1 MFTRLGVFPA
11 DFDLSAAQEVAAAP
25 DGATTALAVRDLV
38 AKSLLVHEPSRGR
51 YRYLETIRLFA
62 REGLEASGEL
72 DATTERL
79 RRHVVDR
86 AAGVPRHRRWLS
98 SAGAADSRADI
109 ENVRLAFHASLRRGD
124 LTGAVDVALGLSTL
138 WRNAM
143 SFAEGLEW
151 VTALRAAR
159 GLSDEDRMWVALLR
173 ADLGLGSGRHRIMG
187 EAAAEARELAERLGH
202 PQARLI
208 AAMHQSLLDPDRPRA
223 AETFRVL
230 AGQARELEEP
240 QLKRLLLAFRLV
252 ALLLTRGRTGV
263 QEEVDALVRQ
273 TDASHD
279 YDRYIC
285 LWLAWVAALI
295 ARDGARLRS
304 LMDAQVANVRATVCR
319 RLGRGGGARG
329 RAGRSLPGPA
339 GPRHGRQRHHGPG
352 PRPRDP
358 AAAPAGGLR
367 GRPGPGRRPPAAG
380 PAGGPRRLTCEGGV
394 REHPDGAGSV
404 ARLAAPGR
412 EGRPRVRTTRR
423 RAVRVCV
430 AAAVVL
436 LLGACSGDDPAPP
449 VPDGP
454 TTDEVPAPLEP
465 LPVVDET
472 LLPPWAHGLQRV
484 VAVDVPPDG
493 EWHPLTLPEG
503 TAEPAELAWVLACDP
518 DRRSA
523 GEVREGGD
531 VQLRTAPGDPPTPL
545 SCHPRAPWDGAV
557 RGVLSGPGE
566 GVELRTSHTGPD
578 EVPVRVG
585 IYQPVPWEDYPFAES
600 AAALFAEDPRWL
612 EDGAS
617 LDTATDAVVREIAR
631 VTEADLAD
639 GTATVPVPSA
649 RDVVVQLRL
658 DGPGRAR
665 LSLAGEPLTPWAG
678 EEGGAQLVLAE
689 DRDGWLANWSDGAAH
704 WEMSPLFREVPAA
717 EWGRAAREEVE
728 LVVEFE
734 TPGEG
739 RLTLTVLEALVPGE

>member
-1 MFTRLGVFPA
+1 VRERPRAGRRHSTLGAAIEGSYQLLDDPGRRVFTRLGVFPA

-263 QEEVDALVRQ
+263 QEEVDGLVRQ

-304 LMDAQVANVRATVCR
+304 LMDAQVANVRATGLPENWLMTYSEALTR
-319 RLGRGGGARG
+319 IGEGTDYLGQLAAARSRAEAEG
-329 RAGRSLPGPA
+329 RAAEAECVLA
-339 GPRHGRQRHHGPG
+339 LAY
-352 PRPRDP
+352 
-358 AAAPAGGLR
+358 AAAWAGEVER
-367 GRPGPGRRPPAAG
+367 AAE
-380 PAGGPRRLTCEGGV
+380 LV
-394 REHPDGAGSV
+394 
-404 ARLAAPGR
+404 
-412 EGRPRVRTTRR
+412 
-423 RAVRVCV
+423 
-430 AAAVVL
+430 
-436 LLGACSGDDPAPP
+436 GACQDLLARDTAGNVTMVLVRDHVIRP
-449 VPDGP
+449 
-454 TTDEVPAPLEP
+454 
-465 LPVVDET
+465 
-472 LLPPWAHGLQRV
+472 LLPP
-484 VAVDVPPDG
+484 
-493 EWHPLTLPEG
+493 
-503 TAEPAELAWVLACDP
+503 
-518 DRRSA
+518 
-523 GEVREGGD
+523 GG
-531 VQLRTAPGDPPTPL
+531 
-545 SCHPRAPWDGAV
+545 
-557 RGVLSGPGE
+557 
-566 GVELRTSHTGPD
+566 
-578 EVPVRVG
+578 
-585 IYQPVPWEDYPFAES
+585 F
-600 AAALFAEDPRWL
+600 AAALDR
-612 EDGAS
+612 GAG
-617 LDTATDAVVREIAR
+617 LPLP
-631 VTEADLAD
+631 DL
-639 GTATVPVPSA
+639 
-649 RDVVVQLRL
+649 L
-658 DGPGRAR
+658 
-665 LSLAGEPLTPWAG
+665 
-678 EEGGAQLVLAE
+678 
-689 DRDGWLANWSDGAAH
+689 AAH
-704 WEMSPLFREVPAA
+704 GV
-717 EWGRAAREEVE
+717 
-728 LVVEFE
+728 
-734 TPGEG
+734 
-739 RLTLTVLEALVPGE
+739 

>member
-62 REGLEASGEL
+62 RERLEASGEL

-304 LMDAQVANVRATVCR
+304 LMDAQVANVRAAEAECV
-319 RLGRGGGARG
+319 LAL
-329 RAGRSLPGPA
+329 AY
-339 GPRHGRQRHHGPG
+339 
-352 PRPRDP
+352 
-358 AAAPAGGLR
+358 AAAWAGEVER
-367 GRPGPGRRPPAAG
+367 AAE
-380 PAGGPRRLTCEGGV
+380 LV
-394 REHPDGAGSV
+394 
-404 ARLAAPGR
+404 
-412 EGRPRVRTTRR
+412 
-423 RAVRVCV
+423 
-430 AAAVVL
+430 
-436 LLGACSGDDPAPP
+436 GACQDLLARDTAGNVTMVLVRDHVIRP
-449 VPDGP
+449 
-454 TTDEVPAPLEP
+454 
-465 LPVVDET
+465 
-472 LLPPWAHGLQRV
+472 LLPPGGFAAALDRGAGLPLPDLLAAHGL
-484 VAVDVPPDG
+484 
-493 EWHPLTLPEG
+493 
-503 TAEPAELAWVLACDP
+503 
-518 DRRSA
+518 
-523 GEVREGGD
+523 
-531 VQLRTAPGDPPTPL
+531 
-545 SCHPRAPWDGAV
+545 
-557 RGVLSGPGE
+557 
-566 GVELRTSHTGPD
+566 
-578 EVPVRVG
+578 
-585 IYQPVPWEDYPFAES
+585 
-600 AAALFAEDPRWL
+600 
-612 EDGAS
+612 
-617 LDTATDAVVREIAR
+617 
-631 VTEADLAD
+631 
-639 GTATVPVPSA
+639 
-649 RDVVVQLRL
+649 
-658 DGPGRAR
+658 
-665 LSLAGEPLTPWAG
+665 
-678 EEGGAQLVLAE
+678 
-689 DRDGWLANWSDGAAH
+689 
-704 WEMSPLFREVPAA
+704 
-717 EWGRAAREEVE
+717 
-728 LVVEFE
+728 
-734 TPGEG
+734 
-739 RLTLTVLEALVPGE
+739 

>member
-1 MFTRLGVFPA
+1 GRGVRRLGSLGDSAAELFVERARAVVDLDLSASDPRVVHLCERLDGLPLAIELAAAQLPHLSLDELVARADDRLRIPVRERPRAGRRHSTLGAAIEGSYQLLDDPGRRVFTRLGVFPA

-62 REGLEASGEL
+62 RERLEASGEL
-72 DATTERL
+72 DATAERL

-187 EAAAEARELAERLGH
+187 EAAAEAREVAERLGH

-252 ALLLTRGRTGV
+252 ALLLTRGRTDV

-304 LMDAQVANVRATVCR
+304 LMDAQVANVRAAEAECV
-319 RLGRGGGARG
+319 LAL
-329 RAGRSLPGPA
+329 AY
-339 GPRHGRQRHHGPG
+339 
-352 PRPRDP
+352 
-358 AAAPAGGLR
+358 AAA
-367 GRPGPGRRPPAAG
+367 
-380 PAGGPRRLTCEGGV
+380 
-394 REHPDGAGSV
+394 
-404 ARLAAPGR
+404 
-412 EGRPRVRTTRR
+412 
-423 RAVRVCV
+423 
-430 AAAVVL
+430 
-436 LLGACSGDDPAPP
+436 
-449 VPDGP
+449 
-454 TTDEVPAPLEP
+454 
-465 LPVVDET
+465 
-472 LLPPWAHGLQRV
+472 W
-484 VAVDVPPDG
+484 
-493 EWHPLTLPEG
+493 
-503 TAEPAELAWVLACDP
+503 
-518 DRRSA
+518 A
-523 GEVREGGD
+523 GEVER
-531 VQLRTAPGDPPTPL
+531 P
-545 SCHPRAPWDGAV
+545 
-557 RGVLSGPGE
+557 
-566 GVELRTSHTGPD
+566 
-578 EVPVRVG
+578 
-585 IYQPVPWEDYPFAES
+585 
-600 AAALFAEDPRWL
+600 
-612 EDGAS
+612 
-617 LDTATDAVVREIAR
+617 
-631 VTEADLAD
+631 
-639 GTATVPVPSA
+639 
-649 RDVVVQLRL
+649 
-658 DGPGRAR
+658 
-665 LSLAGEPLTPWAG
+665 
-678 EEGGAQLVLAE
+678 
-689 DRDGWLANWSDGAAH
+689 
-704 WEMSPLFREVPAA
+704 
-717 EWGRAAREEVE
+717 
-728 LVVEFE
+728 
-734 TPGEG
+734 
-739 RLTLTVLEALVPGE
+739 

>member
-62 REGLEASGEL
+62 RERLEASGEL

-151 VTALRAAR
+151 VTALRAGR
-159 GLSDEDRMWVALLR
+159 DLSDEDRMWVALLR

-304 LMDAQVANVRATVCR
+304 LMDAQVANVRAAEAECV
-319 RLGRGGGARG
+319 LAL
-329 RAGRSLPGPA
+329 AY
-339 GPRHGRQRHHGPG
+339 
-352 PRPRDP
+352 
-358 AAAPAGGLR
+358 AAAWAGEVER
-367 GRPGPGRRPPAAG
+367 AAE
-380 PAGGPRRLTCEGGV
+380 LV
-394 REHPDGAGSV
+394 
-404 ARLAAPGR
+404 
-412 EGRPRVRTTRR
+412 
-423 RAVRVCV
+423 
-430 AAAVVL
+430 
-436 LLGACSGDDPAPP
+436 GACQDLLARDTAGNVTMVLVRDHVIRP
-449 VPDGP
+449 
-454 TTDEVPAPLEP
+454 
-465 LPVVDET
+465 
-472 LLPPWAHGLQRV
+472 LLPPGGFAAALDRGAGLPLPDLLAAHGL
-484 VAVDVPPDG
+484 
-493 EWHPLTLPEG
+493 
-503 TAEPAELAWVLACDP
+503 
-518 DRRSA
+518 
-523 GEVREGGD
+523 
-531 VQLRTAPGDPPTPL
+531 
-545 SCHPRAPWDGAV
+545 
-557 RGVLSGPGE
+557 
-566 GVELRTSHTGPD
+566 
-578 EVPVRVG
+578 
-585 IYQPVPWEDYPFAES
+585 
-600 AAALFAEDPRWL
+600 
-612 EDGAS
+612 
-617 LDTATDAVVREIAR
+617 
-631 VTEADLAD
+631 
-639 GTATVPVPSA
+639 
-649 RDVVVQLRL
+649 
-658 DGPGRAR
+658 
-665 LSLAGEPLTPWAG
+665 
-678 EEGGAQLVLAE
+678 
-689 DRDGWLANWSDGAAH
+689 
-704 WEMSPLFREVPAA
+704 
-717 EWGRAAREEVE
+717 
-728 LVVEFE
+728 
-734 TPGEG
+734 
-739 RLTLTVLEALVPGE
+739 